1 MVIVKLPCKNSR
13 LLFRV
18 SPVTAVQIYSTGSSF
33 GWTSVFRV
41 LRITILQ
48 FLYLCTFQISQNIL
62 WMIEDEALG
71 ESVLR

>member
-1 MVIVKLPCKNSR
+1 MVIVKLPCKKIR